1 MRIYT
6 LARVGLVVAAL
17 AFGGAARAAGA
28 PAGAAISNTAQVS
41 YTVGAAA
48 ATTAS
53 NTVTLTVA
61 EILDVLV
68 TVQTPT
74 VTVSPA
80 ALGQALL
87 FRVTNTGNGSETFR
101 LSMTSVLGGD
111 DFDPTP
117 ATPAIYFDTDG
128 SGTLTPADTPY
139 TAGSNDPLLAADAF
153 VAVLLVNNIP
163 PPPLSNGT
171 RGFSRLTVEART
183 GTGAAGAVFPGAGT
197 GGTDAVVG
205 TSGADADG
213 TGEYL
218 VADIAIAALK
228 SAAVVDPFGGSR
240 PVPGARINY
249 RIVVTAS
256 GSGTATNAAFTDPIP
271 PNTTYVPGSLQL
283 NSVALTDASDA
294 DAGSYA
300 TSPAAQLRVTL
311 GNLAQATGAQTIT
324 FAVTIN

>member
-139 TAGSNDPLLAADAF
+139 TAGSNDPRSRS
-153 VAVLLVNNIP
+153 P
-163 PPPLSNGT
+163 PAN
-171 RGFSRLTVEART
+171 
-183 GTGAAGAVFPGAGT
+183 
-197 GGTDAVVG
+197 
-205 TSGADADG
+205 
-213 TGEYL
+213 
-218 VADIAIAALK
+218 
-228 SAAVVDPFGGSR
+228 
-240 PVPGARINY
+240 
-249 RIVVTAS
+249 
-256 GSGTATNAAFTDPIP
+256 
-271 PNTTYVPGSLQL
+271 
-283 NSVALTDASDA
+283 
-294 DAGSYA
+294 
-300 TSPAAQLRVTL
+300 
-311 GNLAQATGAQTIT
+311 
-324 FAVTIN
+324 